1 MKVRMSRSPSNNP
14 NIALLSENSGLALE
28 RNISKYPFVKDKK
41 RVLPYSFVKKKGVIA
56 LQVDEGILSIAIAD
70 PFDLETLEEI
80 RYITGL
86 QVKDVLVPRET
97 IDEAIELCYRQNDEE
112 AQESFQELTEGTE
125 ESITVENESEY
136 DLLDHASDSTIIKL
150 LNMIIM
156 EALSQEASDIHFDPI
171 DNKMNVRYRVDGV
184 LQQKHSISKEIQ
196 HPLTTRIKVLAKLD
210 IAEQRLPQDGR
221 MKLRMGGREI
231 DFRVSTVPVAFG
243 ERVVLRILDRSQMII
258 GLDKLC
264 IPPEELKAFRRLIRQ
279 AQGIILVTGPTG
291 SGKTTTLYGALSEI
305 SSTAVNVMTIEDPVE
320 IKLEGMAQISVN
332 GKIALDFAKGLR
344 HMLRQ
349 DPDVIMVG
357 EIRDKETAEIAIQA
371 SLTGHLVLSTLH
383 TNDAAS
389 AATRLIDMGI
399 EPYLLSSSLL
409 AVLAQRLVR
418 QICPHCKESYEPF
431 DSEFAEL
438 GLVRSDNR
446 SFYRG
451 KGCKQCFHTGYKGRR
466 GLYELLPISM
476 RIKQQILKS
485 ADATELAHIAL
496 QEGMKSLRA
505 QGAQLVQQGITTTQE
520 VLRVT

>member
-1 MKVRMSRSPSNNP
+1 MNLSTSKPITIDS
-14 NIALLSENSGLALE
+14 LSESSGLTLE
-28 RNISKYPFVKDKK
+28 RNLSKYSFIKEKK
-41 RVLPYSFVKKKGVIA
+41 RVLPYSFVKKRGVIA
-56 LQVDEGILSIAIAD
+56 LKEEDGVLFVAISD

-86 QVKDVLVPRET
+86 QVRDVLSPKE
-97 IDEAIELCYRQNDEE
+97 IIEEAAELCYRQNEKE
-112 AQESFQELTEGTE
+112 TQESFEELNQSEKE
-125 ESITVENESEY
+125 TVFLDSETEY
-136 DLLDHASDSTIIKL
+136 DLLDHTSDSTTIKL
-150 LNMIIM
+150 LNMILM
-156 EALSQEASDIHFDPI
+156 EALTQEASDIHLDPI
-171 DNKMNVRYRVDGV
+171 ANKMLVRYRVDGV
-184 LQQKHSISKEIQ
+184 LQQKHSLSKEIQ
-196 HPLTTRIKVLAKLD
+196 NPITTRIKVLAQLD
-210 IAEQRLPQDGR
+210 IAEHRLPQDGR

-231 DFRVSTVPVAFG
+231 DFRVSTVPVVFG
-243 ERVVLRILDRSQMII
+243 ERLVLRILDRSQMII
-258 GLDKLC
+258 GLDKLS
-264 IPPEELKAFRRLIRQ
+264 IPSAELKSFRKYIRQ
-279 AQGIILVTGPTG
+279 SQGIILVTGPTG

-305 SSTAVNVMTIEDPVE
+305 CSSAVNVMTIEDPVE

-418 QICPHCKESYEPF
+418 QICPHCKVAYNPSP
-431 DSEFAEL
+431 SELEEL
-438 GLVRSDNR
+438 NIEGSPDTL
-446 SFYRG
+446 FYVG
-451 KGCKQCFHTGYKGRR
+451 KGCKHCFETGYKGRR
-466 GLYELLPISM
+466 GLYELLPIST
-476 RIKQQILKS
+476 RIKEQILKS
-485 ADATELAHIAL
+485 ADATELNRIAL

-505 QGAQLVQQGITTTQE
+505 QGAALVQQGITTTQE